1 MAVHEAPIGVKP
13 QFVLDS
19 GLPAVGNKLFFY
31 QAGSSTKQD
40 TFTDWTGASANS
52 NPLTLNSLGE
62 TDTQIWFTAG
72 LNYKVVYAPSNDTD
86 PPTSPIWTIDNL
98 RGINDTTVTADQW
111 LDSGFT
117 PTFVSATS
125 FSVLGDQTSV
135 FQIGRRLKS
144 INSSGTIYSTITNS
158 VFGAVTTVTVTN
170 DSGVL
175 DSGLS
180 SVSYGI
186 LSSVND
192 SMPRG
197 VFTTVTDIR
206 NQTHIAG
213 TTGGTSTAYSLTLS
227 PAVTAYVTNQLF
239 FVRFNAA
246 CGAAPTLSVNGLAA
260 RNLRWRDSNGA
271 KQAFTAGQIPV
282 DWTSKVWNDGTDFVV
297 LNVPSQNI
305 VPRGYIAGFTY
316 ANNGGDPTNDIDIA
330 AGAAMDDT
338 GAYYMTGAALTK
350 RSDATFTAG
359 NNGGMLDTGAIGD
372 NEYYIFVI
380 QRPDTLTT
388 DYLCS
393 LSSTAPTMP
402 ASYTLKRLIGY
413 FARAAG
419 SITAFTTFEMPGG
432 GLDFRWNT
440 PTLDINLANTLTGT
454 RRTDAIRVPKTFS
467 VMADINASMIDGT
480 SNFIARIGWPGEAD
494 AAPSSGSAPLANMNV
509 HSGTGGTVT
518 LELKVRTSST
528 GTIFARTSGL
538 TVDSYAV
545 STLGFEWA
553 RR

>member
-40 TFTDWTGASANS
+40 TFSDWTGLSANS

-62 TDTQIWFTAG
+62 PDTQIWFTAG

-86 PPTSPIWTIDNL
+86 PPTSPIWTLDNL
-98 RGINDTTVTADQW
+98 RGINDATVTSDQW
-111 LDSGFT
+111 LESGFT
-117 PTFVSATS
+117 PTFISTTS
-125 FSVLGDQTSV
+125 FSVLGDQTSL

-144 INSSGTIYSTITNS
+144 INGSGTIYSTITNS
-158 VFGAVTTVTVTN
+158 VFGAVTTVTVSN

-206 NQTHIAG
+206 GQTYVAG

-239 FVRFNAA
+239 FVKFHVA

-260 RNLRWRDSNGA
+260 RNLRWRDSNGV
-271 KQAFTAGQIPV
+271 KQAFAAGQLPL
-282 DWTSKVWNDGTDFVV
+282 DWSSQVWNDGTDFVV
-297 LNVPSQNI
+297 LTVPSQNI
-305 VPRGYIAGFTY
+305 LPRGYISGFTY
-316 ANNGGDPTNDIDIA
+316 SNNGSDATNDVDIA
-330 AGAAMDDT
+330 SGSAMDDT
-338 GAYYMTGAALTK
+338 GAYYMVGTALTK
-350 RSDATFTAG
+350 RSDATFSAG
-359 NNGGMLDTGAIGD
+359 NNAGMLDTGAIG
-372 NEYYIFVI
+372 NGEYYIFAI
-380 QRPDTLTT
+380 QRPDTLAV

-402 ASYTLKRLIGY
+402 ANYTLKRLIGY
-413 FARAAG
+413 FERAGG
-419 SITAFTTFEMPGG
+419 SITSFTTFEMFGG
-432 GLDFRWNT
+432 GLDFRWNA
-440 PTLDINLANTLTGT
+440 PTLDVNLANTLTGT

-467 VMADINASMIDGT
+467 VMADINVSMIDAT
-480 SNFIARIGWPGEAD
+480 SNFIARVGWPGETD
-494 AAPSSGSAPLANMNV
+494 AAPSSAAAPLANINV
-509 HSGTGGTVT
+509 SVGTGGTVI
-518 LELKVRTSST
+518 LEMKVRTSST
-528 GTIFARTSGL
+528 GTIFARTSGI
-538 TVDSYAV
+538 TVDTYAV